1 MDQSTRKCE
10 YPVFQYSNFDVS
22 AICQL
27 AGEMRKL
34 SCTCDLNQRPMCGGF
49 NWAVSLL
56 FADGIQWVLRSPAQN
71 HPDLSERSIIKLL
84 LSEAAT
90 LRYLKIY
97 TDIPVPD
104 LRSYCAYR
112 NNPVRIPYILMS
124 KAQGKSLNTMWGN
137 DDLRSRLDS
146 LEMNKVMS
154 QLGQITW
161 DLAQVRFPLI
171 ESLFEENGSF
181 VVGEC
186 LSKGHIQHKRHS
198 LEGIPRG
205 PFDNESKFYCSLIV
219 ALTKHAEMLPLG
231 HHCFTAPIPSR
242 NDYAYKDLWQCA
254 RDLWNQFVTVGQKVG
269 SAANRVDYVI
279 AANVLKH
286 LISQYECNWSGAT
299 CPVSFP
305 LCHPDLTM
313 GNIFVD
319 DQYNITCI
327 ID

>member
-104 LRSYCAYR
+104 LRSY
-112 NNPVRIPYILMS
+112 
-124 KAQGKSLNTMWGN
+124 W
-137 DDLRSRLDS
+137 
-146 LEMNKVMS
+146 
-154 QLGQITW
+154 
-161 DLAQVRFPLI
+161 
-171 ESLFEENGSF
+171 
-181 VVGEC
+181 
-186 LSKGHIQHKRHS
+186 
-198 LEGIPRG
+198 
-205 PFDNESKFYCSLIV
+205 
-219 ALTKHAEMLPLG
+219 
-231 HHCFTAPIPSR
+231 
-242 NDYAYKDLWQCA
+242 
-254 RDLWNQFVTVGQKVG
+254 
-269 SAANRVDYVI
+269 
-279 AANVLKH
+279 
-286 LISQYECNWSGAT
+286 
-299 CPVSFP
+299 
-305 LCHPDLTM
+305 
-313 GNIFVD
+313 
-319 DQYNITCI
+319 
-327 ID
+327 